1 MSVRQQRGEGALKA
15 VISIVVLIVVVI
27 AGAKIVPV
35 HIRGNELWDT
45 MQEQANF
52 GGVRAPEK
60 LQDAI
65 FNKSQELGIP
75 IQRNEISVTSRG
87 QNIVVSAKYT
97 QTVDVFGYKYVY
109 NFDRT
114 SEKPIF

>member
-1 MSVRQQRGEGALKA
+1 MTVRQQRGEGAMKA

-27 AGAKIVPV
+27 AGAKIVPLHV
-35 HIRGNELWDT
+35 KGNEFWDT

-52 GGVRAPEK
+52 GGLRSPEK

-65 FNKSQELGIP
+65 FNKAQELGVP
-75 IQRNEISVTSRG
+75 IQRNEISITSRG
-87 QNIVVSAKYT
+87 QNIIVSAKYT

-109 NFDRT
+109 SFDRT